1 MLDALPFLGK
11 TVQPGSPQSS
21 ASLHKGACAMF
32 SMSKTNPFASVQPFR
47 DDPAPLSSEQDHRNG
62 VSSTAREATV
72 APAIVTTQSWG
83 AEGEM
88 SSLIKK
94 HS

>member
-11 TVQPGSPQSS
+11 TVQPGSS

-47 DDPAPLSSEQDHRNG
+47 DDPAPLSSEQGFRNG
-62 VSSTAREATV
+62 ASSAAREATV

-83 AEGEM
+83 MEGEM
-88 SSLIKK
+88 SITIEE
-94 HS
+94 HSYR